1 MCAGGAGLKEIGN
14 KKKASRH
21 VVRHITVPER
31 HQQHIDCYITRQLS
45 AGCKYIEISNKST
58 FTHQLKDIASLI

>member
-1 MCAGGAGLKEIGN
+1 MYAGGAGLKEIGN

-45 AGCKYIEISNKST
+45 AGCKYIEISSKST
-58 FTHQLKDIASLI
+58 FSAKESYIC